1 MESQIFAD
9 PVFPFSKRQE
19 MFLCGNGFCLHVKA
33 ETSPVQSMGRL
44 TFFSSQMSRHP
55 CTDLSKAERFFYV
68 VIASQTETFYKGRL
82 FCFCSEKQNGTVY
95 ILTDTAAER
104 KAVFAGDHHI

>member
-1 MESQIFAD
+1 
-9 PVFPFSKRQE
+9 

-95 ILTDTAAER
+95 ILTDTAAESFYQELQ
-104 KAVFAGDHHI
+104 KQPAGLSAFLLPAGWKQSHDI